1 MSTPPE
7 VKGEG
12 MPTDFN
18 GWSALVVRWLSFVE
32 EISPFKVGQIQQ
44 LIANASKDSL
54 PELGNQIAPY
64 FAVAQIIF
72 LLMFVAYFTLGVVA
86 LIHDHE
92 AMDCE
97 CAEDSWIWL
106 YALLVVVIPT
116 SLGVVIGFIKG
127 AMAAADLD
135 EKLGF
140 DTSIFTTLPG
150 PALFLTLGILGIVL
164 WANMTQAC
172 DEYYSSNNGLLLG
185 IFHIQVVIMSIAAF
199 FALLNVWAMSMVLI
213 KKIWPG
219 ADEDAQ
225 NTKVN

>member
-1 MSTPPE
+1 MSGWG
-7 VKGEG
+7 KGG
-12 MPTDFN
+12 RARR
-18 GWSALVVRWLSFVE
+18 SAPHTAAHAHAGGPRVSAAAQVHSPRCPQLPLLLS
-32 EISPFKVGQIQQ
+32 
-44 LIANASKDSL
+44 LIVWGNARRL

-116 SLGVVIGFIKG
+116 SLGTMRAWAGWMRLRMAYTNIIITGVVIGFIKG

-150 PALFLTLGILGIVL
+150 PALFLTLG
-164 WANMTQAC
+164 
-172 DEYYSSNNGLLLG
+172 
-185 IFHIQVVIMSIAAF
+185 
-199 FALLNVWAMSMVLI
+199 ALNDLNPKPYTLSP
-213 KKIWPG
+213 K
-219 ADEDAQ
+219 
-225 NTKVN
+225 T